1 MTRAPNRAPVADEF
15 GARPDDHVD
24 QQRPGDPTLPRLGV
38 LGWARWAWRLL
49 TSMRTAL
56 LLLLLVAI
64 AAVPGSLFPQ
74 RSSDPN
80 GVVQYFDNNPEWAPT
95 VDALGLF
102 NVYTSPWFSGIYLLL
117 FVSLIGCVIPRTRHH
132 ATAMLQPPPRTPSR
146 LNRLPAHHTLSL
158 EDERRSPAELADRAR
173 ALLRRAGYRVA
184 TYPDAGGRVSV
195 AAERGYLRETGN
207 LLFHIALIGVL
218 VAVAI
223 GGGFRYQGQR
233 VIVEG
238 EGFVNARASYD
249 TFTTGAW
256 FSDESLPPF
265 SVTLQDFAVEY
276 VEDDPANL
284 GFITD
289 YTATVDVLEPTTDLA
304 TTAIVKVNEPLA
316 VSGAQI
322 YLLGNG
328 YAPQIT
334 IRDPNGT
341 IVLEERIP
349 FLPQDGNLT
358 SLGIIK
364 VPDGLAEQVGAIGF
378 FYPTQ
383 SVTASGAYT
392 SIYPDLQNPVM
403 TLNVFTGDLGLDD
416 GTPRSVYKLDT
427 STMTQLSGGSTGVDS
442 LELRPGETVQL
453 PSGLGTVELG
463 EVRRFAALDVA
474 YDPTQRPVLISTVLA
489 LAGMALALFV
499 PRRRIWFR
507 FTSIGPGQELV
518 ECAGLARGDDPTLD
532 AAVGDLLARFPR
544 PDSAPTTTGRSG
556 PQA

>member
-1 MTRAPNRAPVADEF
+1 MKPTSKHTSAAEEF

-24 QQRPGDPTLPRLGV
+24 RGRAGEPILPRLGIA
-38 LGWARWAWRLL
+38 GWARWVWRQL

-56 LLLLLVAI
+56 LLLLLLAI

-80 GVVQYFDNNPEWAPT
+80 GVVQYFDSNPEWAPI
-95 VDALGLF
+95 VDTLGLF
-102 NVYTSPWFSGIYLLL
+102 SVYTSPWFSAIYLLL

-132 ATAMLQPPPRTPSR
+132 AIAMLQPPPRTPSR
-146 LNRLPAHHTLSL
+146 LTRLPAHHTLTL
-158 EDERRSPAELADRAR
+158 EDDRRSPTELAEAAR
-173 ALLRRAGYRVA
+173 VLLRRAGYRVT

-207 LLFHIALIGVL
+207 LVFHVALIGVL
-218 VAVAI
+218 VAVGI

-238 EGFVNARASYD
+238 EGFVNARAAYD
-249 TFTTGAW
+249 TFSSGAW
-256 FSDESLPPF
+256 FSDASLPPF
-265 SVTLQDFAVEY
+265 SVTLRDFTVDY
-276 VEDDPANL
+276 VEDDPGNL

-289 YTATVDVLEPTTDLA
+289 YVATVDVREADA
-304 TTAIVKVNEPLA
+304 DSARTAIVKVNEPLGVA
-316 VSGAQI
+316 GAQI

-334 IRDPNGT
+334 IRDPDGT
-341 IVLEERIP
+341 VVLEEAIP

-364 VPDGLAEQVGAIGF
+364 VPDGLAEQVGALGF

-383 SVTASGAYT
+383 WVTASGAYAST
-392 SIYPDLQNPVM
+392 YPDLQNPVM

-442 LELRPGETVQL
+442 LEVRPGETVQL
-453 PSGLGTVELG
+453 PDGLGSLELG
-463 EVRRFAALDVA
+463 EVRRFAAFDIA
-474 YDPTQRPVLISTVLA
+474 HDPTQQPVLMFTVLA
-489 LAGMALALFV
+489 LAGLGLALFI

-507 FTSIGPGQELV
+507 FTSTESGQEIV
-518 ECAGLARGDDPTLD
+518 ECAGLARGDDPALD
-532 AAVGDLLARFPR
+532 AAVRDTLARFPQPG
-544 PDSAPTTTGRSG
+544 PDSPDRGVT
-556 PQA
+556 

>member
-1 MTRAPNRAPVADEF
+1 MRPTPKLTTAADEF
-15 GARPDDHVD
+15 GARPDDHMD
-24 QQRPGDPTLPRLGV
+24 QGRPGSPTLPRLGAA
-38 LGWARWAWRLL
+38 GWGRWAWRQL

-56 LLLLLVAI
+56 LLLLLLAI

-80 GVVQYFDNNPEWAPT
+80 GVVQYFDKNPGWAPT

-102 NVYTSPWFSGIYLLL
+102 SVYTSPWFSAIYLLL
-117 FVSLIGCVIPRTRHH
+117 FVSLVGCVIPRTRHH
-132 ATAMLQPPPRTPSR
+132 AAAMLQPPPRTPSR
-146 LNRLPAHHTLSL
+146 LTRLPAHHTLTL
-158 EDERRSPAELADRAR
+158 DDGQRSPAELAETAR

-184 TYPDAGGRVSV
+184 TYPDADGRLSV

-207 LLFHIALIGVL
+207 LLFHIALLGVL

-223 GGGFRYQGQR
+223 GGGFRYHGQR

-249 TFTTGAW
+249 TFTSGAW
-256 FSDESLPPF
+256 FSDESLRPF
-265 SVTLQDFAVEY
+265 SLTLRDFSVEY
-276 VEDDPANL
+276 VEDDPTNL

-289 YTATVDVLEPTTDLA
+289 YTATVDVLEPAADSA
-304 TTAIVKVNEPLA
+304 RSGVVRVNEPLA
-316 VSGAQI
+316 VAGAEI

-334 IRDPNGT
+334 VRDPDGT
-341 IVLEERIP
+341 IVLDEVIP

-358 SLGIIK
+358 SLGTIK
-364 VPDGLAEQVGAIGF
+364 VPDGLDEQIGAIGF

-383 SVTASGAYT
+383 AVTATGAYA
-392 SIYPDLQNPVM
+392 SIYPDLQNPVL

-416 GTPRSVYKLDT
+416 GTPRSVYSLDT
-427 STMTQLSGGSTGVDS
+427 STMTQLTGGSTGVNS

-453 PSGLGTVELG
+453 PSGLGSIQLG
-463 EVRRFAALDVA
+463 EVQRFAAFDIA
-474 YDPTQRPVLISTVLA
+474 RDPTQVPVLVCTILA
-489 LAGMALALFV
+489 LVGLSLALFV

-507 FTSIGPGQELV
+507 FTLTETGHERV
-518 ECAGLARGDDPTLD
+518 ECAGLARGEDPTLD
-532 AAVGDLLARFPR
+532 AAVRALLDRFAGPG
-544 PDSAPTTTGRSG
+544 TGAAGR
-556 PQA
+556 